1 MGSFNRDGVAMFIG
15 QLAKEL
21 GSLFGFLASD
31 QAITFAKATSGRLQR
46 IRQGSDYQ
54 LKSIGGLEKSFLR
67 PVDRSN

>member
-31 QAITFAKATSGRLQR
+31 PVTTSAKATSGQLRR
-46 IRQGSDYQ
+46 ILQGSDSQ

-67 PVDRSN
+67 PVDRLN